1 MTHRKRIVEGLLSR
15 HLRALGGVLLE
26 GPRACGKTTTAK
38 RFTRSERLF
47 ALESVRRDADVW
59 LALGPEL
66 LFEGEAP
73 MLLDEWQRFPA
84 VWDAARRE
92 IDRRS
97 KPGQF
102 LLTAS
107 AKLSDPRKVFHS
119 GAGRIS
125 RLRMRPMT
133 LWESGESNGTVS
145 LRTLFEGER
154 EVAAVCDLSPEDLAF
169 ALCRGGW
176 PEVVER
182 KDDKALEYAREYLEE
197 SVRSDL
203 SLFDGVRRDPER
215 LRRLLRLLARNLG
228 QATSNAALLRTWKNE
243 FSTAPGEVTLRSDLK
258 ALEGIFLIE
267 ELPAWLPR
275 LIGYTARRT
284 SALRHFADPSIAA
297 AALGLGPDELLRRPE
312 VFSSLFW
319 NLALRDLRVFA
330 DALDAE
336 VYQYRDKNGLVCD
349 AVLERRNRS
358 FALVNICLGGF
369 EETEN
374 AASRLGRLARKLHP
388 ERMHEPAFRMVLTAA
403 GQYAY
408 RQADGVFV
416 VPIGCLRP

>member
-1 MTHRKRIVEGLLSR
+1 MTYKKRLIDDLIGR
-15 HLRALGGVLLE
+15 HLKALGGVLLE
-26 GPRACGKTTTAK
+26 GPRACGKTTTAR
-38 RFTRSERLF
+38 RFTRSERL
-47 ALESVRRDADVW
+47 LSVDSVRRDADVW
-59 LALGPEL
+59 LTLRPEL

-84 VWDAARRE
+84 VWDTARRE

-97 KPGQF
+97 HPGQF

-107 AKLSDPRKVFHS
+107 ARLSDPRKVFHS

-145 LRTLFEGER
+145 LRALFEGEQ

-176 PEVVER
+176 PEVVGR
-182 KDDKALEYAREYLEE
+182 KDDKVLDHAREYLEG
-197 SVRSDL
+197 VLQKDL

-228 QATSNAALLRTWKNE
+228 RATSNAALLRTWQNE

-258 ALEGIFLIE
+258 ALEGIFLID

-284 SALRHFADPSIAA
+284 SALRHFADSSIAA
-297 AALGLGPDELLRRPE
+297 AVLGLGPDELLRRPK
-312 VFSSLFW
+312 VFSALFW

-336 VYQYRDKNGLVCD
+336 VYQYRDKNGLACD
-349 AVLERRNRS
+349 AVLELRNRS

-374 AASRLGRLARKLHP
+374 AVERLGKLARKLHP
-388 ERMHEPAFRMVLTAA
+388 ERMPEPAFRMVLTAA
-403 GQYAY
+403 GRYAY
-408 RQADGVFV
+408 RQADGVFI

>member
-1 MTHRKRIVEGLLSR
+1 MSCRKRILESLLSR
-15 HLRALGGVLLE
+15 HLSALGGVLIQ
-26 GPRACGKTTTAK
+26 GPRACGKTTTAR

-47 ALESVRRDADVW
+47 ALDSVRRDADAW
-59 LALGPEL
+59 LILRPEL

-73 MLLDEWQRFPA
+73 MLLDEWQRFSA
-84 VWDAARRE
+84 VWDTARRE

-107 AKLSDPRKVFHS
+107 AALSDPKKVFHS
-119 GAGRIS
+119 GAGKIS

-145 LRTLFEGER
+145 LRALFEGER
-154 EVAAVCDLSPEDLAF
+154 EVAAVSDLSPEDLAF
-169 ALCRGGW
+169 ALCCGGW

-203 SLFDGVRRDPER
+203 FLFDGVRRNPER
-215 LRRLLRLLARNLG
+215 LRRLLCLLARNLG
-228 QATSNAALLRTWKNE
+228 RATSNAALLRVWKNE
-243 FSTAPGEVTLRSDLK
+243 SPTAPGEVTLRSNLR
-258 ALEGIFLIE
+258 ALEGVFLTE
-267 ELPAWLPR
+267 ELPAWLSALHGR
-275 LIGYTARRT
+275 TALRT

-297 AALGLGPDELLRRPE
+297 AALGIGPDELLRRPE
-312 VFSSLFW
+312 VFSALFW
-319 NLALRDLRVFA
+319 NLALRDLRVYA

-336 VYQYRDKNGLVCD
+336 VYQYRDKNGLACD

-369 EETEN
+369 EETN
-374 AASRLGRLARKLHP
+374 DAAEKLVRLARKVDP
-388 ERMHEPAFRMVLTAA
+388 ERMPEPTFRMVLTAA
-403 GQYAY
+403 GRYAY

>member
-1 MTHRKRIVEGLLSR
+1 
-15 HLRALGGVLLE
+15 
-26 GPRACGKTTTAK
+26 
-38 RFTRSERLF
+38 
-47 ALESVRRDADVW
+47 
-59 LALGPEL
+59 
-66 LFEGEAP
+66 

-84 VWDAARRE
+84 VWDTARRE

-133 LWESGESNGTVS
+133 LCESGESNGTVS
-145 LRTLFEGER
+145 LRALFEGER
-154 EVAAVCDLSPEDLAF
+154 EVAAVSDLSSEDLAF

-176 PEVVER
+176 PEVVGQ
-182 KDDKALEYAREYLEE
+182 KDDKALDYEE
-197 SVRSDL
+197 DL
-203 SLFDGVRRDPER
+203 FLFDGVRRDPER

-228 QATSNAALLRTWKNE
+228 RATSNAALLRTWQNE
-243 FSTAPGEVTLRSDLK
+243 FSTSPGEVTLRCDLK

-297 AALGLGPDELLRRPE
+297 AAFGLGPDELLRRPE
-312 VFSSLFW
+312 VFSALFW

-330 DALDAE
+330 
-336 VYQYRDKNGLVCD
+336 
-349 AVLERRNRS
+349 
-358 FALVNICLGGF
+358 
-369 EETEN
+369 
-374 AASRLGRLARKLHP
+374 
-388 ERMHEPAFRMVLTAA
+388 
-403 GQYAY
+403 
-408 RQADGVFV
+408 GV
-416 VPIGCLRP
+416 

>member
-1 MTHRKRIVEGLLSR
+1 MSYRKRILESLLSR
-15 HLRALGGVLLE
+15 HLSALGGVLIQ
-26 GPRACGKTTTAK
+26 GPRACGKTTTA
-38 RFTRSERLF
+38 RRISRSERLF
-47 ALESVRRDADVW
+47 ALDSVRRDADAW
-59 LALGPEL
+59 LILRPEL
-66 LFEGEAP
+66 LFEGDAP

-84 VWDAARRE
+84 VWDTARRE

-97 KPGQF
+97 HPGQF

-107 AKLSDPRKVFHS
+107 AKLSDPRKIFHS

-154 EVAAVCDLSPEDLAF
+154 EVSAVCDLSPEDLAF

-336 VYQYRDKNGLVCD
+336 VYQYRDKSGLVCD

-416 VPIGCLRP
+416 VPIGYLRP